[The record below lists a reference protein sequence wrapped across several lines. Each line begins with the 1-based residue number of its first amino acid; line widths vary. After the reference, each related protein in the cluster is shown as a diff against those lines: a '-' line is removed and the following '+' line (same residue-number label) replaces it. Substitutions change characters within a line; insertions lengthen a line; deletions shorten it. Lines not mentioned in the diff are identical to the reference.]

1 MLSIRARLTV
11 IALAALVA
19 SPVYATTPAHHAPT
33 SGHAKSTSHK
43 SSSKSKSKKSKK
55 VKGQRQIDSARA
67 TEIQQALIRE
77 NYLSGSPSGNW
88 DSDSQAA
95 MKKFQ
100 ADHGWQTKIMPD
112 SRALIKLGLGPQ
124 NPETAK
130 AAAPGDQSDL
140 SHPKDTLTTSSDA
153 ESRALA
159 TGR

>member
-1 MLSIRARLTV
+1 MLSLQARLTV

-33 SGHAKSTSHK
+33 SGHSKSTSHK
-43 SSSKSKSKKSKK
+43 SKTKKSKTI
-55 VKGQRQIDSARA
+55 KGQRQIDPARA
-67 TEIQQALIRE
+67 TEIQQALIKE
-77 NYLSGSPSGNW
+77 NYLSGSPTGQW
-88 DSDSQAA
+88 DSASQDA

-130 AAAPGDQSDL
+130 VAAPSEESDL
-140 SHPKDTLTTSSDA
+140 SHPKDTLNLTGDNSIDT
-153 ESRALA
+153 RATA

>member
-33 SGHAKSTSHK
+33 SGHSSHK
-43 SSSKSKSKKSKK
+43 SKTKKSKK
-55 VKGQRQIDSARA
+55 IKGQRQIDSARA
-67 TEIQQALIRE
+67 KEIQQALIRE

-88 DSDSQAA
+88 DSASQDA

-130 AAAPGDQSDL
+130 AAAPSDPSELDQ
-140 SHPKDTLTTSSDA
+140 PKDTLTTSNDL
-153 ESRALA
+153 ESRATA

>member
-1 MLSIRARLTV
+1 MLFFRAGLTV

-33 SGHAKSTSHK
+33 SGHSHH
-43 SSSKSKSKKSKK
+43 KSKKSKT

-77 NYLSGSPSGNW
+77 NYLSGSPSGQW
-88 DSDSQAA
+88 DSASQDA

-100 ADHGWQTKIMPD
+100 ADNGWQTKIMPD

-124 NPETAK
+124 NPETVK
-130 AAAPGDQSDL
+130 EAAPSNQSDL
-140 SHPKDTLTTSSDA
+140 AHPNDTLSASGDNSI
-153 ESRALA
+153 ESRATA

>member
-1 MLSIRARLTV
+1 MLSLQARLTV

-33 SGHAKSTSHK
+33 SGHSSHK
-43 SSSKSKSKKSKK
+43 SKTKKSKK

-67 TEIQQALIRE
+67 TEIQQALIKE
-77 NYLSGSPSGNW
+77 NYLSGAPSGLW
-88 DSDSQAA
+88 DSASQDA

-130 AAAPGDQSDL
+130 ATAPSDQTDL
-140 SHPKDTLTTSSDA
+140 AHPKDTLNATGGDNSL
-153 ESRALA
+153 ESRATA

>member
-1 MLSIRARLTV
+1 MLFLQARLTV

-33 SGHAKSTSHK
+33 SGHSSNHK
-43 SSSKSKSKKSKK
+43 KTKKTK

-67 TEIQQALIRE
+67 TEIQQALIKA
-77 NYLSGSPSGNW
+77 NYMSGSPSGNW
-88 DSDSQAA
+88 DSASQDA

-100 ADHGWQTKIMPD
+100 ADNGWQTKIMPD

-130 AAAPGDQSDL
+130 TAAPTDESELD
-140 SHPKDTLTTSSDA
+140 HPKETLTTNSDL
-153 ESRALA
+153 ESRATA

>member
-1 MLSIRARLTV
+1 MLFLRARLTV

-33 SGHAKSTSHK
+33 SGHHSTTNK
-43 SSSKSKSKKSKK
+43 KTKKSKT
-55 VKGQRQIDSARA
+55 VKGHRQIDSARA

-77 NYLSGSPSGNW
+77 NYMSGSPSGNW
-88 DSDSQAA
+88 DSASQDA

-100 ADHGWQTKIMPD
+100 ADNGWQTKIMPD

-130 AAAPGDQSDL
+130 AAAPSDQSEL
-140 SHPKDTLTTSSDA
+140 NHPKDTLTSSSDL
-153 ESRALA
+153 ESRATA

>member
-1 MLSIRARLTV
+1 MLYLQARLTV

-33 SGHAKSTSHK
+33 SGHSHSSSHK
-43 SSSKSKSKKSKK
+43 KTKKSKT

-67 TEIQQALIRE
+67 TEIQQALIHE
-77 NYLSGSPSGNW
+77 NYLSGAPSGLW
-88 DSDSQAA
+88 DSSSQDA

-124 NPETAK
+124 DPETAK
-130 AAAPGDQSDL
+130 AAAPSDQSEL
-140 SHPKDTLTTSSDA
+140 SHPKETPSTNGDTA
-153 ESRALA
+153 ESRATA

>member
-1 MLSIRARLTV
+1 MLSLQARLTV

-33 SGHAKSTSHK
+33 SGHTKSTSHK
-43 SSSKSKSKKSKK
+43 STSKKSKKSKK

-67 TEIQQALIRE
+67 TEIQQALIKE
-77 NYLSGSPSGNW
+77 NYLSGAPSGLW
-88 DSDSQAA
+88 DSASQDA

-130 AAAPGDQSDL
+130 AAAPGEQSDL
-140 SHPKDTLTTSSDA
+140 NHPKDTLTTGSDA
-153 ESRALA
+153 ESRAIA

>member
-1 MLSIRARLTV
+1 MLSLQARLTV

-33 SGHAKSTSHK
+33 SGHSNSSHK
-43 SSSKSKSKKSKK
+43 SKTKKSKT
-55 VKGQRQIDSARA
+55 VKGQRQIDPARA
-67 TEIQQALIRE
+67 TEIQQALIKE
-77 NYLSGSPSGNW
+77 NYLSGSPSGQW
-88 DSDSQAA
+88 DAASQDA

-130 AAAPGDQSDL
+130 SAAPAEPSDL
-140 SHPKDTLTTSSDA
+140 AHPKDTLNASGDNSL
-153 ESRALA
+153 ESRATA

>member
-1 MLSIRARLTV
+1 MLSIRARLTA
-11 IALAALVA
+11 IALAALIA

-43 SSSKSKSKKSKK
+43 SSSKSKKSKK

-130 AAAPGDQSDL
+130 AAAPGEQSDL
-140 SHPKDTLTTSSDA
+140 NQPKDTLTTGSDA